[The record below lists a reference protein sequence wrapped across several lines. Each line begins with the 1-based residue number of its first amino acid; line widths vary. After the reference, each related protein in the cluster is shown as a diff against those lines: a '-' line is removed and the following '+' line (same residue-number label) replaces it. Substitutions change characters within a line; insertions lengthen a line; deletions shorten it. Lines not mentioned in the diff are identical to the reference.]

1 MATKIVYEIDTFST
15 FTYFLIGLLTLV
27 ISLSLFFLSK
37 NINSNKSYN
46 IQSSFNYVEG
56 LNTGSGVVI
65 SGIKVG
71 EVDKIMLL
79 EDKVIVQASIKNKYL
94 IPADSIFA
102 VRSNGIF
109 GKKSLL
115 IEPGFDDMINDDN
128 YVFTNT
134 KDSYS
139 IDMFL
144 RYLNDLNE

>member
-56 LNTGSGVVI
+56 LNTGSEVVI

-144 RYLNDLNE
+144 RYLNNLND

>member
-1 MATKIVYEIDTFST
+1 MATKIIYEIESFSD
-15 FTYFLIGLLTLV
+15 FTYFIIGLFTLV
-27 ISLSLFFLSK
+27 ISLSLFSFSK
-37 NINSNKSYN
+37 NKNFNTNYTIE
-46 IQSSFNYVEG
+46 SSFNYVEG
-56 LNTGSGVVI
+56 LDIGSEVVI
-65 SGIKVG
+65 SGIKIG
-71 EVDKIMLL
+71 EVDRIILL
-79 EDKVIVQASIKNKYL
+79 DDKVMVQASIKNRYQ

-115 IEPGFDDMINDDN
+115 IEPGFDDMTNDNN

-144 RYLNDLNE
+144 RYLNNLND